1 MPLPWVKTWKPSLQI
16 WRVEAPAIVDPRRAG
31 TQIGQPMRVVRSG
44 QHPAQLDHADAVQ
57 DFVFSVYDPDLAQTV
72 PAGEAAMSES
82 MERAHE
88 TIEEHAPHADPWAR
102 RVAML
107 VSLLAA
113 VLAITD
119 IGGKAAQNAYL
130 THHVALSNDWA
141 FFQAR
146 NVRAVVRTA
155 EADVL
160 ASLPTAADPA
170 VQARIKDARDN
181 AARMRDDPQG
191 GDGMKQLDAKAK
203 QEEVARDRAE
213 HRYHSFEYAVGAL
226 EIAIVLASV
235 SVITR
240 MRQLTIAAA
249 VIGAFAAAASLAVA
263 TNLF

>member
-1 MPLPWVKTWKPSLQI
+1 
-16 WRVEAPAIVDPRRAG
+16 
-31 TQIGQPMRVVRSG
+31 
-44 QHPAQLDHADAVQ
+44 
-57 DFVFSVYDPDLAQTV
+57 
-72 PAGEAAMSES
+72 MSES

-88 TIEEHAPHADPWAR
+88 TIEGHAPHADPWAR

-113 VLAITD
+113 VLAVTE

-146 NVRAVVRTA
+146 NVRAVVRTS

-160 ASLPTAADPA
+160 ASLPNAADPA
-170 VQARIKDARDN
+170 IQARITDARDN
-181 AARMRDDPQG
+181 AARMHDDPRG
-191 GDGMKQLDAKAK
+191 GEGMKQLEIKAK
-203 QEEVARDRAE
+203 QEEADRDHAG
-213 HRYHSFEYAVGAL
+213 HRYHGFEYTVGAL

-235 SVITR
+235 SIITGIR
-240 MRQLTIAAA
+240 WLTIGAA
-249 VIGAFAAAASLAVA
+249 VIGAAAAAASLGVA